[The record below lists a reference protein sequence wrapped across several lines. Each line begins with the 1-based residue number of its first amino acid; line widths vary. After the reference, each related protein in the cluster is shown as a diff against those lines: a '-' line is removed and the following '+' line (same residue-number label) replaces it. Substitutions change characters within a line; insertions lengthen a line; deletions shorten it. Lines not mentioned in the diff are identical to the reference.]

1 MVNSVLLTTCYMVWK
16 ALFRPGS
23 LNPVPATLLALGLAG
38 AAVAS
43 PRQESPLEPPLSL
56 GEIAGGVLGIVRMVL
71 HLAAPPPRPESVP
84 LFS

>member
-1 MVNSVLLTTCYMVWK
+1 MLLTTCYMLWK

-43 PRQESPLEPPLSL
+43 TRDGSHEPPLSL
-56 GEIAGGVLGIVRMVL
+56 GEMVGGVVGLVRIVLR
-71 HLAAPPPRPESVP
+71 LAATGPDAYPAPIS
-84 LFS
+84 S